1 MNFNKSLLALIILC
15 LPWSVFSQSSGKDK
29 KSEIFILA
37 TLHQYHA
44 TSKYYSFETL
54 SRIIEGL
61 HPEIL
66 AVELTPTDLVSHK
79 EQKTKQEYQK
89 SIFPLIDKHKYLTVP
104 LEPSEPDFTRLVS
117 LIRESDKDL
126 SEKSP
131 GKADAFS
138 KYVDS
143 LYDYL
148 FKTWDSPLS
157 VNSNCTDA
165 LFEVKH
171 NYQNAI
177 YDDRQKQGWEGWN
190 THFLEKILETA
201 QKNKGKRIVVTVGA
215 EHAYW
220 LREKLRANGS
230 ITLLEA
236 NELLGKF

>member
-1 MNFNKSLLALIILC
+1 MHFKKLFLALMILC
-15 LPWSVFSQSSGKDK
+15 LSGTALPQSRRRDK
-29 KSEIFILA
+29 KSEIFVLA

-61 HPEIL
+61 HPDIL
-66 AVELTPTDLVSHK
+66 AVELTPADLASRK

-104 LEPSEPDFTRLVS
+104 LEPSEPEFTRLVS

-131 GKADAFS
+131 GKAEAFS
-138 KYVDS
+138 KYVDT

-148 FKTWDSPLS
+148 FKTWDSPMS
-157 VNSNCTDA
+157 VNSKCTDA

-171 NYQNAI
+171 NYQNSI
-177 YDDRQKQGWEGWN
+177 YDDRQTKGWEGWN
-190 THFLEKILETA
+190 THFLDTILETA

-220 LREKLRANGS
+220 LREKLRANRS

-236 NELLGKF
+236 NDLLGKF